1 MNVPCSQ
8 IIPAAIFIDP
18 DFRGTGKRRLRSS
31 GLAKAISYYRR
42 IKLAEW
48 ANVYNADRILLPS
61 CDVSDRDAVKTLA
74 SVVAA
79 EWGAVDGLVNNAG
92 INTNPRSS
100 SPRYRPAPAYPS

>member
-8 IIPAAIFIDP
+8 IIPASIFVDP

-48 ANVYNADRILLPS
+48 ANVYNADRILLHS
-61 CDVSDRDAVKTLA
+61 CDVPERN
-74 SVVAA
+74 
-79 EWGAVDGLVNNAG
+79 E
-92 INTNPRSS
+92 I
-100 SPRYRPAPAYPS
+100 